1 MDTFEDILNR
11 LSGKKKKEDKEE
23 KNPAAQQQGQDF
35 ASILNI
41 LGSGRRNT
49 STQLVDSYVADIQ
62 NFSQNVGAAWEG
74 MDYQNYQ
81 DTIRDYTG
89 QRDAMLQRT
98 DELIGYL
105 NENADLYETESLDG
119 MIQWLE
125 QNKTYLQNVGTGLDQ
140 QKGFFE
146 SFISEKDY
154 TLYDTYKETS
164 AEELREIAKT
174 QQDWETRDWM
184 EKRAAALEYKAPR
197 SLDVIDG
204 ELTTVKEQLKQ
215 QEAKDLKALEEWSL
229 WFSTEGASSPYAKA
243 PANGGE
249 SEETRALKKRL
260 SELESERQAAVSQE
274 RAASAP
280 KLPDTVEELDAEI
293 ARVKEEYNVSFAND
307 QRRAAD
313 MGVALA
319 SKSKKTEELE
329 ALQTQLLQK
338 RASILAEDLLKN
350 KYAHVMEVPD
360 FGDKSKYAG
369 MKNILADS
377 DYGYINGDKRA
388 ENLYGYTLNN
398 PRQRLLGMDRTW
410 VTRMREDEKKLY
422 NYLYNTAGRSKANEF
437 LSELEPVLLKRQRED
452 EERFARWDAQEHPF
466 WSSVATV
473 VTAPLKPLAFV
484 GQTIDSLDGNI
495 DPNAAYNR
503 NIYTSKAI
511 REEVPKNW
519 GPVGSFAY
527 QTGMS
532 MADFLTTTGVAGGN
546 PTIAMTI
553 MGSGAAADT
562 TLEALDRGLG
572 SGQAYTLGV
581 VAGIAEALTERFSL
595 DALLDKT
602 TLTKSAL
609 GYWLKNVLAE
619 GSEEVSSSLI
629 NNCADLMIS
638 KDKSQWA
645 QSVQAYK
652 DKGFSDSKAFWKA
665 MGDQAASLGLDFL
678 GGAASGGVIGIPGVV
693 MKGAGLVSSTQSQGQ
708 PGNTQQVAAQEPS
721 KVVNAPQVAEQNPVI
736 PEQTPAKA
744 EQTTVKTEQ
753 QAQTSPQSGET
764 NQVINNREAM
774 QRKLQAAEE
783 AYKTGVISKKELRK
797 IRREAETLNITSTIP
812 ETDRVDIDR
821 ARAAYEAGEIDEDTY
836 YQIEDAYREQ
846 QEQLG
851 TAPAV
856 DEEIQYTE
864 NENQELSFAQ
874 QQRLAE
880 SQKEGATYESEEFEP
895 TLIGNGGLVGGF
907 IRKSVPDG
915 GSQRAAGA
923 GTRGEA
929 GQLSGSAAEQTATA
943 NPGRAAIQ
951 RRNLAQN
958 LRLDK
963 VSSEELV
970 PGRGTVGKKNTI
982 LPAENWD
989 TQMQEVAERVKRE
1002 TGKEVVYVLGG
1013 IEVKTKHGPKT
1024 VSGVYDGNQI
1034 IIRAD
1039 HMRLSI
1045 EQIADHEMYHAL
1057 IDANGGRYRMITKL
1071 REYILERYDADSFNR
1086 IMDKYIAGLTGI
1098 VDVTENMSQEAWE
1111 DALLRVMEEI
1121 FADAYAGINAFGAH
1135 AEQLQEIVRPWV
1147 EENMLPQATQQSNG
1161 TRQTNGPNTDTRY
1174 SFAGRNART
1183 ADMEALETAKQME
1196 VSGMDTDMIR
1206 RETGWFRGKDR
1217 KWRFEVDDS
1226 STRVIDQTSNYITLG
1241 ELLQGAEV
1249 LRAYPNIADISVVFQ
1264 SLEPGVNASYD
1275 PQFDSINVSYRL
1287 KGKPED
1293 IRAAVLHEIQHVIQ
1307 RREGFSTG
1315 TNVRAWD
1322 KKIKAG
1328 FDSRKASDIREAQ
1341 EAENRLKEFQ
1351 EEDPT
1356 FYADMMELDSMEPD
1370 LPRGAVNWDTLEQ
1383 IEEDPPEW
1391 KAYDSRRDELKE
1403 IYGDKMRDFYS
1414 VLRDLQRVRKRPART
1429 AEELYWDTAG
1439 EIEARNVAGRRNLTA
1454 EQRKK
1459 TPPILGG
1466 EDTVFADGMG
1476 TANSIA
1482 ETDDGRAV
1490 VVVDND
1496 ILSSLN
1502 IGTWSNAVKE
1512 QAKAEAKKA
1521 MLAFKDGVRVNGI
1534 HYIVNQK
1541 SRREFTRSQ
1550 YTETAYR
1557 NSPDVFAD
1565 KMRAAENVDEIIVAT
1580 TAWARDGGLKHPR
1593 KDNFVDFA
1601 HGTVLIQAGAN
1612 KYKADTVVGIT
1623 KSGEYV
1629 FYDIVDMNPTMFT
1642 AKKGL
1647 PTNTESNEYSSVV
1660 QGSPFESIIY
1670 SDKDSVKGNFSGD
1683 DTDYRFSVDDM
1694 DEEEIAERQTQGT
1707 DKIAPTQ
1714 QELER
1719 ERQAWL
1725 QKEYNDK
1732 QKKPENKPV
1741 IAKQRLVK
1749 GLFDTFSIPTESRDE
1764 IKTVIENFADRM
1776 QRKGGVQQE
1785 DLRDLFDRLYSS
1797 GVMTV
1802 EADEYNSYA
1811 RSMIAKGRIY
1821 VSDSVK
1827 ADFGDDWADIRKRA
1841 FAAGVYLVNDRSAS
1855 GIDQWNRTLASD
1867 DMLPGLFDPEE
1878 TDMRAVLERIISVA
1892 EAGKDEQMSLPEYT
1906 ALLAQQEYVSEN
1918 EILENMERQLETALR
1933 IFGENASLEVQLRDQ
1948 ADRRV
1953 EREHQKGNERLY
1965 KKAYAEEQRR
1975 AREKDRRRQMSQQQ
1989 RERKELSELQ
1999 QKTLKALQW
2008 LHKNQRRAPEEL
2020 RETWNEVLSDID
2032 ILAVGAANAMNWS
2045 DKYDASWADLAD
2057 MYDKARETDPNFMPS
2072 DELEKIV
2079 TRIRGR
2085 KLGDMDIEALQE
2097 LYRAAV
2103 ALRTE
2108 FYNRN
2113 NVIND
2118 EEHRLFS
2125 EVYADSKAE
2134 LREAPKTAKRG
2145 KVKGSA
2151 DKLFNLQQLTP
2162 MNVIQRLVGWNPNS
2176 QFFSLIAK
2184 QLEEGER
2191 GVRAHTVK
2199 ANRLLEEFL
2208 KENEAWVKKADGQG
2222 KKSIWYSLEVPEL
2235 LELHMGDKPI
2245 FGETVTVYFTPLQK
2259 VHMYLESKNHEN
2271 MRHMTGGRTFVDKE
2285 LYSKG
2290 ERRQAFAN
2298 GRTVRLAPET
2308 VKKMVADLTAEEKAL
2323 ADLLDSYYNGMAHD
2337 EINRTSNVLY
2347 GYDKAIGKNY
2357 APICTNEFYTKKEL
2371 GKLDRT
2377 AEGAGHLKERVV
2389 SKNPSLMISCLDA
2402 FERNV
2407 EQTARFVG
2415 MAIPARNA
2423 KTLMNWRDANT
2434 SMTQEI
2440 SNNGGVQTVDY
2451 IQNLI
2456 TELESGG
2463 SFEERDA
2470 VSEFGDKLQSQ
2481 YISSVFGANWGI
2493 VVKQLGSIPMAAPY
2507 LGFKNFP
2514 KPQKVNAEL
2523 IAKYTQELAWRGMGY
2538 ATPETKVLKENPNK
2552 LQTNKA
2558 VQFLFGGGAIT
2569 WMDSQAAKVLWPW
2582 AEKKV
2587 AKEFPELQV
2596 GDQEMIDAGQSP
2608 FYKKVAEEFNNAL
2621 SRSQSVSDAMHQSTL
2636 RKSKNLFT
2644 KAFTMFRSDSAQ
2656 TYNVIRQMLGEA
2668 SYYKRIK
2675 DRRLYGT
2682 VLRKL
2687 GWAIL
2692 AMILNALWSAG
2703 VDFGKN
2709 LLEKKAASY
2718 RNDEDE
2724 LTAGS
2729 VVSEMV
2735 WDMFS
2740 SIAGTFVGG
2749 DTIADVV
2756 GSVAF
2761 DRYSY
2766 DTESLAFELYNKVT
2780 KLPDEIK
2787 GKVDSGE
2794 WLGAVKLV
2802 VDNAATLFGIPLAN
2816 VEKTVIGALNW
2827 FFPEVGVAWEDLWEN
2842 PDKASLK
2849 GLQGEALQ
2857 VRVGNLLNDRGI
2869 DCADE
2874 TIDILA
2880 TLYEAGFTDAVPTA
2894 IPESVTVG
2902 DEKHKLNKADSK
2914 YYESVWNSFVA
2925 ENLDAL
2931 VSCDAFIGADQK
2943 LQSKMLNRLY
2953 EYASAKSKEQLFG
2966 NYQLED
2972 SKKKIDELLAAG
2984 LTMADSIS
2992 WAAVSADLEK
3002 RKAQYEELK
3011 TWKLTED
3018 QKKAAIGYV
3027 LGTELETDKG
3037 GQTEYAK
3044 MLEATSLGLKVD
3056 QYLEL
3061 RLQDISTDKFLEN
3074 VKASKNADD
3083 AFELTIDIS
3092 ELEPMKGYKT
3102 VGEVQEWLVIAER
3115 PLPENYKII
3124 QLEGKMD
3131 ESEKEELRAVTDAG
3145 IRTYIYITF
3154 LYDTR
3159 GWESDRDA
3167 NGKEIKSKWDKI
3179 VEYIHKLDLTATQ
3192 KDALYLTKYNEKNL
3206 SKTPWHQ

>member
-1 MDTFEDILNR
+1 MTFEELRKKYGLTDQTTAGTEGKT
-11 LSGKKKKEDKEE
+11 SGTGESFNDLRKRYGFSDEKETS
-23 KNPAAQQQGQDF
+23 PAAQQQGTNLAFEALRRKYGMQQLQQDRQNS
-35 ASILNI
+35 AKEK
-41 LGSGRRNT
+41 
-49 STQLVDSYVADIQ
+49 VDSYQTDII
-62 NFSQNVGAAWEG
+62 NFSKKVGTAWEG
-74 MDYQNYQ
+74 MDYYNYQ
-81 DTIRDYTG
+81 DTIRDYAG
-89 QRDAMLQRT
+89 QREQLLQRT

-105 NENADLYETESLDG
+105 NENADLYEKESLDG
-119 MIQWLE
+119 MMEWLE
-125 QNKTYLQNVGTGLDQ
+125 GNKSYLQNVGMGLDQ
-140 QKGFFE
+140 QKGFYD

-154 TLYDTYKETS
+154 TLYGTYKDTS

-184 EKRAAALEYKAPR
+184 EKRAAALEYKVPR
-197 SLDVIDG
+197 ALDVIDG
-204 ELTTVKEQLKQ
+204 ELKTVKEQLKQ
-215 QEAKDLKALEEWSL
+215 QEEKDLEALEKWSL
-229 WFSTEGASSPYAKA
+229 WFSAEGASSPYAKA
-243 PANGGE
+243 PANGGA
-249 SEETRALKKRL
+249 SEETQALQKRL
-260 SELESERQAAVSQE
+260 AELETERQAAVSQE
-274 RAASAP
+274 RAASAS
-280 KLPDTVEELDAEI
+280 KLPDTVAEIDAELLKVQGQI
-293 ARVKEEYNVSFAND
+293 EEQQTAKKEEGGFWGLIK
-307 QRRAAD
+307 RARGQETPYDSEEVQILQNRKA
-313 MGVALA
+313 AL
-319 SKSKKTEELE
+319 E
-329 ALQTQLLQK
+329 QK
-338 RASILAEDLLKN
+338 RTAILAEDLAKN
-350 KYAHVMEVPD
+350 KYAYVKASPD
-360 FGDKSKYAG
+360 FKQKSQYMG
-369 MKNILADS
+369 MTS
-377 DYGYINGDKRA
+377 VWTQGDYGYINGDKKATDFYEWTVNNSEAVTLGRDR
-388 ENLYGYTLNN
+388 LYLSK
-398 PRQRLLGMDRTW
+398 L
-410 VTRMREDEKKLY
+410 RESEKQIY
-422 NYLYNTAGRSKANEF
+422 NYLFNTGETGKANEF
-437 LSELEPVLLKRQRED
+437 LEELKPVLLQRQRNE
-452 EERFARWDAQEHPF
+452 EERFARWDAQEHPIL
-466 WSSVATV
+466 SSVATI

-484 GQTIDSLDGNI
+484 NQTIDGLDGTI

-503 NIYTSKAI
+503 NLYTSKAI

-532 MADFLTTTGVAGGN
+532 MADFLTTTAVAGGN
-546 PTIAMTI
+546 PTLAMTI

-562 TLEALDRGLG
+562 TLEALDRGL
-572 SGQAYTLGV
+572 SSSQAYTLGV
-581 VAGIAEALTERFSL
+581 IAGVAEALTEKFSL

-602 TLTKSAL
+602 ALTKSAL
-609 GYWLKNVLAE
+609 GYWLKNALAE
-619 GSEEVSSSLI
+619 GSEEVASSLI
-629 NNCADLMIS
+629 NTFADVMIS

-645 QSVQAYK
+645 ESVQAYK
-652 DKGFSDSKAFWKA
+652 DKGFSDSEAFWKA
-665 MGDQAASLGLDFL
+665 MGDQAASLGLDAL
-678 GGAASGGVIGIPGVV
+678 GGFASGSTLALPGVV
-693 MKGAGLVSSTQSQGQ
+693 LKGTGLVS
-708 PGNTQQVAAQEPS
+708 NTQNQGTTPAVQNPVA
-721 KVVNAPQVAEQNPVI
+721 AEQNPVI
-736 PEQTPAKA
+736 PEQNPTVA
-744 EQTTVKTEQ
+744 EQTAVKTEQ
-753 QAQTSPQSGET
+753 QAQGADMRPET
-764 NQVINNREAM
+764 AEVVNNRDAM

-783 AYKTGVISKKELRK
+783 AYKTGAISKKELQK
-797 IRREAETLNITSTIP
+797 IRREAEALNITNTIP
-812 ETDRVDIDR
+812 ETDRVDIHR

-846 QEQLG
+846 LEQLG
-851 TAPAV
+851 TALAV
-856 DEEIQYTE
+856 DEQIQYTE

-880 SQKEGATYESEEFEP
+880 SQKEGANYETEELEP
-895 TLIGNGGLVGGF
+895 TLIGNGGLVGGW

-951 RRNLAQN
+951 RRNIAQN

-963 VSSEELV
+963 VSSEELL
-970 PGRGTVGKKNTI
+970 PGQGTESKKNTI
-982 LPAENWD
+982 LPEETWD
-989 TQMQEVAERVKRE
+989 TQMQEVAQRVKRE
-1002 TGKEVVYVLGG
+1002 TGKEVVYVLGS
-1013 IEVKTKHGPKT
+1013 IEVKTKHGTKT
-1024 VSGVYDGNQI
+1024 VNGVYDGNQI

-1039 HMRLSI
+1039 HMRLGI

-1071 REYILERYDADSFNR
+1071 REYILERYDTDSFNR

-1098 VDVTENMSQEAWE
+1098 VDVTEDMSQEAWE

-1135 AEQLQEIVRPWV
+1135 AEQLQDIVRPWV
-1147 EENMLPQATQQSNG
+1147 QENMLPQARLQSNG
-1161 TRQTNGPNTDTRY
+1161 TRQTNGPNNSVRY
-1174 SFAGRNART
+1174 STEEANSYEGRSLIDDPMIYSYDFLTSQKPMEKVELPTVASVRDSEGQIDPGKIAEAGIENALSVGTERDGKVYVKNRYTARELWVTAAAIRHGLNGTANRMLTNARLGSVIGEIVEN
-1183 ADMEALETAKQME
+1183 AIPINALHNTAKGVKGTYAMAGYAFDQQ
-1196 VSGMDTDMIR
+1196 G
-1206 RETGWFRGKDR
+1206 REFVAIVTVEQRT
-1217 KWRFEVDDS
+1217 E
-1226 STRVIDQTSNYITLG
+1226 T
-1241 ELLQGAEV
+1241 
-1249 LRAYPNIADISVVFQ
+1249 IADITVYDMTHAISGRQKRGSQEGVSPAMIASNEGSQANTKFQ
-1264 SLEPGVNASYD
+1264 GSNP
-1275 PQFDSINVSYRL
+1275 
-1287 KGKPED
+1287 
-1293 IRAAVLHEIQHVIQ
+1293 
-1307 RREGFSTG
+1307 
-1315 TNVRAWD
+1315 
-1322 KKIKAG
+1322 IKA
-1328 FDSRKASDIREAQ
+1328 S
-1341 EAENRLKEFQ
+1341 
-1351 EEDPT
+1351 
-1356 FYADMMELDSMEPD
+1356 
-1370 LPRGAVNWDTLEQ
+1370 
-1383 IEEDPPEW
+1383 
-1391 KAYDSRRDELKE
+1391 
-1403 IYGDKMRDFYS
+1403 S
-1414 VLRDLQRVRKRPART
+1414 V
-1429 AEELYWDTAG
+1429 
-1439 EIEARNVAGRRNLTA
+1439 I
-1454 EQRKK
+1454 
-1459 TPPILGG
+1459 
-1466 EDTVFADGMG
+1466 
-1476 TANSIA
+1476 SIA
-1482 ETDDGRAV
+1482 ELLECV
-1490 VVVDND
+1490 KEVYQS
-1496 ILSSLN
+1496 ILSDDVLEN
-1502 IGTWSNAVKE
+1502 LGETRDPKGHYSNRVRYSY
-1512 QAKAEAKKA
+1512 
-1521 MLAFKDGVRVNGI
+1521 DG
-1534 HYIVNQK
+1534 
-1541 SRREFTRSQ
+1541 
-1550 YTETAYR
+1550 
-1557 NSPDVFAD
+1557 
-1565 KMRAAENVDEIIVAT
+1565 EI
-1580 TAWARDGGLKHPR
+1580 D
-1593 KDNFVDFA
+1593 
-1601 HGTVLIQAGAN
+1601 
-1612 KYKADTVVGIT
+1612 
-1623 KSGEYV
+1623 
-1629 FYDIVDMNPTMFT
+1629 
-1642 AKKGL
+1642 
-1647 PTNTESNEYSSVV
+1647 
-1660 QGSPFESIIY
+1660 
-1670 SDKDSVKGNFSGD
+1670 
-1683 DTDYRFSVDDM
+1683 
-1694 DEEEIAERQTQGT
+1694 EEIAERQAQGT

-1802 EADEYNSYA
+1802 EADEYSSYA

-1841 FAAGVYLVNDRSAS
+1841 FATGVYLVNDRSAS
-1855 GIDQWNRTLASD
+1855 GIDQWNRALASD

-1878 TDMRAVLERIISVA
+1878 TDMRAILERIISVA

-1933 IFGENASLEVQLRDQ
+1933 IFGENASLEVQLRDR

-1965 KKAYAEEQRR
+1965 KKAYVEEQRR

-2222 KKSIWYSLEVPEL
+2222 KKGIWYSLEVPEL

-2514 KPQKVNAEL
+2514 KPQKVDTEL
-2523 IAKYTQELAWRGMGY
+2523 IFKYTQELAWRGMGY
-2538 ATPETKVLKENPNK
+2538 ATPETKVLKENPSR
-2552 LQTNKA
+2552 LQTNKFMQT
-2558 VQFLFGGGAIT
+2558 VFGGGAIT

-2587 AKEFPELQV
+2587 AREYPDLLV
-2596 GDQEMIDAGQSP
+2596 GDQKMIDAGQSP
-2608 FYKKVAEEFNNAL
+2608 FYKKVAEEFDNAL
-2621 SRSQSVSDAMHQSTL
+2621 SRSQSVSDLMHQSTL

-2656 TYNVIRQMLGEA
+2656 TYNVIRQMCGEA
-2668 SYYKRIK
+2668 SYYKRTGNK
-2675 DRRLYGT
+2675 KLLGAAQ
-2682 VLRKL
+2682 RKL

-2692 AMILNALWSAG
+2692 AMILNALWSAT

-2729 VVSEMV
+2729 IAAEMA
-2735 WDMFS
+2735 WDVFAS
-2740 SIAGTFVGG
+2740 VAGTVVGG
-2749 DTIADVV
+2749 DTIADAV

-2766 DTESLAFELYNKVT
+2766 DTESIAFELFNKAR
-2780 KLPDEIK
+2780 KLPDEIA

-2794 WLGAVKLV
+2794 WLGAVKFIT
-2802 VDNAATLFGIPLAN
+2802 DNAATLFGVPLAN

-2849 GLQGEALQ
+2849 GLTGEALQ
-2857 VRVGNLLNDRGI
+2857 VRIGNILDDRTVECTDGTI
-2869 DCADE
+2869 E
-2874 TIDILA
+2874 TLA
-2880 TLYEAGFTDAVPTA
+2880 ALYEAGFTDAVPTA
-2894 IPESVTVG
+2894 IPDSVKIG
-2902 DEKHKLNKADSK
+2902 DENHKLSKADSK
-2914 YYESVWNSFVA
+2914 HYEAVWNSVVA
-2925 ENLDAL
+2925 DNVDAL
-2931 VSCDAFIGADQK
+2931 VSCDAFIRADQK

-2966 NYQLED
+2966 DYQLED

-2984 LTMADSIS
+2984 LTVADSIS
-2992 WAAVSADLEK
+2992 WAAVSADLK
-3002 RKAQYEELK
+3002 RKEQYTELK
-3011 TWKLTED
+3011 TWELTED

-3027 LGTELETDKG
+3027 LGTELETEKG

-3083 AFELTIDIS
+3083 AFELTIDTS
-3092 ELEPMKGYKT
+3092 KLEPMKGYKK
-3102 VGEVQEWLVIAER
+3102 VSEIQEWLVIAER
-3115 PLPENYKII
+3115 PLPESYKII

-3131 ESEKEELRAVTDAG
+3131 EAEQEELRAVTDAG
-3145 IRTYIYITF
+3145 IRTYIYVTF
-3154 LYDTR
+3154 LYDIR
-3159 GWESDRDA
+3159 GWGSDRDA
-3167 NGKEIKSKWDKI
+3167 NGREIKKLSEKI
-3179 VEYIHKLDLTATQ
+3179 DEYINGLDLTEHQ
-3192 KDALYLTKYNEKNL
+3192 KDVLFLTQYPKADL
-3206 SKTPWHQ
+3206 SKTSWHN

>member
-1 MDTFEDILNR
+1 MTFEELRKKYGLTDQTTAGTEGKA
-11 LSGKKKKEDKEE
+11 SGTGESFNDLRKRYGFSDEKETS
-23 KNPAAQQQGQDF
+23 PAAPQQGTNLAFEALRRKYGMQQLQQDRQNS
-35 ASILNI
+35 AKEK
-41 LGSGRRNT
+41 
-49 STQLVDSYVADIQ
+49 VDSYQTDIID
-62 NFSQNVGAAWEG
+62 FSKKVGTAWEG
-74 MDYQNYQ
+74 MDYYNYQ

-89 QRDAMLQRT
+89 QRDQLLQRT

-105 NENADLYETESLDG
+105 NENADLYEKESLDG
-119 MIQWLE
+119 MLEWLE
-125 QNKTYLQNVGTGLDQ
+125 GNKSYLQNVGNGLDQ
-140 QKGFFE
+140 QKGFYD

-154 TLYDTYKETS
+154 TLYDTYKDTS
-164 AEELREIAKT
+164 AEDLRAKAKT
-174 QQDWETRDWM
+174 EQDWETRDWM

-197 SLDVIDG
+197 ALDVIDR
-204 ELTTVKEQLKQ
+204 ELKTVKEQLKQ
-215 QEAKDLKALEEWSL
+215 QEEKDLKALEEWSL
-229 WFSTEGASSPYAKA
+229 WFSTDGASSPSAKA
-243 PANGGE
+243 PANGGV
-249 SEETRALKKRL
+249 SEETQALQKRL
-260 SELESERQAAVSQE
+260 AALETERQAAVSQE

-280 KLPDTVEELDAEI
+280 KLPDTVAEIDAELEQI
-293 ARVKEEYNVSFAND
+293 REEINI
-307 QRRAAD
+307 
-313 MGVALA
+313 ALA
-319 SKSKKTEELE
+319 EDLEKQRNYGSYIPLAASKKREDLE
-329 ALQTQLLQK
+329 AKQTQLMQK
-338 RASILAEDLLKN
+338 RAAILAEDLLEN
-350 KYAHVMEVPD
+350 KYAYVMKAPD
-360 FGDKSKYAG
+360 FEKNSQYAG

-388 ENLYGYTLNN
+388 EGLYDYTLNN
-398 PRQRLLGMDRTW
+398 SRQQLLGMDRTW
-410 VTRMREDEKKLY
+410 VTRMRENEKKIY

-452 EERFARWDAQEHPF
+452 EERFARWDAQEDP
-466 WSSVATV
+466 WGTSIATV
-473 VTAPLKPLAFV
+473 LSAPLKPLAFV
-484 GQTIDSLDGNI
+484 GQTIDGLDGTI

-503 NIYTSKAI
+503 NLYTSKAI

-532 MADFLTTTGVAGGN
+532 MADFLTTTAVAGGN

-602 TLTKSAL
+602 ALTKSAL

-629 NNCADLMIS
+629 NNFADLMIS
-638 KDKSQWA
+638 KDKSQWVE
-645 QSVQAYK
+645 SVQAYR
-652 DKGFSDSKAFWKA
+652 DKGYNDSEAFWKA

-678 GGAASGGVIGIPGVV
+678 GGAASGGTIALPGVAL
-693 MKGAGLVSSTQSQGQ
+693 KGAGLVS
-708 PGNTQQVAAQEPS
+708 NTQNQGTTPAVQQPVEPGA
-721 KVVNAPQVAEQNPVI
+721 VQTPAGVTNAPQVAMQNPVAAEQNPVI
-736 PEQTPAKA
+736 PEQNPTVA
-744 EQTTVKTEQ
+744 EQTAVKTEQ
-753 QAQTSPQSGET
+753 QPQTPSQSGET
-764 NQVINNREAM
+764 STVINNREAM

-783 AYKTGVISKKELRK
+783 AYKTGVISMKELQK
-797 IRREAETLNITSTIP
+797 VRREAKALDITNTIP

-821 ARAAYEAGEIDEDTY
+821 ARAAYEAGEIDEETY

-856 DEEIQYTE
+856 DEQIQYTE

-880 SQKEGATYESEEFEP
+880 SQKEGANYESEEFEP

-989 TQMQEVAERVKRE
+989 TQMQEVAQRVKQE

-1013 IEVKTKHGPKT
+1013 IEVKTKHGTKT
-1024 VSGVYDGNQI
+1024 VNGVYDGNQI

-1045 EQIADHEMYHAL
+1045 DQIADHETYHAL

-1147 EENMLPQATQQSNG
+1147 QENMLPQARQQSNG
-1161 TRQTNGPNTDTRY
+1161 TRQTNGPNDTVRY
-1174 SFAGRNART
+1174 SSDEGNNYEGRSLIDDPEIYSYDFLTSQKPMKTVKLPTVASVRDNEGRIDPGKIAEDGIENALSVGTERDGKVYVKNRYTARELWVTAAAIRHGLNGTANRMLTNARLGSVIGEIVEN
-1183 ADMEALETAKQME
+1183 AIPINALHNTAKGVKGTYAMAGYAFDQQ
-1196 VSGMDTDMIR
+1196 G
-1206 RETGWFRGKDR
+1206 REFVAIVTVEQRT
-1217 KWRFEVDDS
+1217 E
-1226 STRVIDQTSNYITLG
+1226 T
-1241 ELLQGAEV
+1241 
-1249 LRAYPNIADISVVFQ
+1249 IADIAVYDMTHAISGRQKRGSQEGVTPAVIASNEGNQADTKSQGSNPIKVSSEISIADLLESVKEVYQ
-1264 SLEPGVNASYD
+1264 SILSEDVLENLGETRNPKGHYANRVRYSYD
-1275 PQFDSINVSYRL
+1275 
-1287 KGKPED
+1287 
-1293 IRAAVLHEIQHVIQ
+1293 
-1307 RREGFSTG
+1307 
-1315 TNVRAWD
+1315 
-1322 KKIKAG
+1322 
-1328 FDSRKASDIREAQ
+1328 
-1341 EAENRLKEFQ
+1341 
-1351 EEDPT
+1351 
-1356 FYADMMELDSMEPD
+1356 
-1370 LPRGAVNWDTLEQ
+1370 
-1383 IEEDPPEW
+1383 
-1391 KAYDSRRDELKE
+1391 
-1403 IYGDKMRDFYS
+1403 
-1414 VLRDLQRVRKRPART
+1414 
-1429 AEELYWDTAG
+1429 G
-1439 EIEARNVAGRRNLTA
+1439 EI
-1454 EQRKK
+1454 
-1459 TPPILGG
+1459 
-1466 EDTVFADGMG
+1466 D
-1476 TANSIA
+1476 
-1482 ETDDGRAV
+1482 
-1490 VVVDND
+1490 
-1496 ILSSLN
+1496 
-1502 IGTWSNAVKE
+1502 
-1512 QAKAEAKKA
+1512 
-1521 MLAFKDGVRVNGI
+1521 
-1534 HYIVNQK
+1534 
-1541 SRREFTRSQ
+1541 
-1550 YTETAYR
+1550 
-1557 NSPDVFAD
+1557 
-1565 KMRAAENVDEIIVAT
+1565 
-1580 TAWARDGGLKHPR
+1580 
-1593 KDNFVDFA
+1593 
-1601 HGTVLIQAGAN
+1601 
-1612 KYKADTVVGIT
+1612 
-1623 KSGEYV
+1623 
-1629 FYDIVDMNPTMFT
+1629 
-1642 AKKGL
+1642 
-1647 PTNTESNEYSSVV
+1647 
-1660 QGSPFESIIY
+1660 
-1670 SDKDSVKGNFSGD
+1670 
-1683 DTDYRFSVDDM
+1683 
-1694 DEEEIAERQTQGT
+1694 EEIAERQVQGT

-1811 RSMIAKGRIY
+1811 RSMVAKGRIY
-1821 VSDSVK
+1821 VGDSVK
-1827 ADFGDDWADIRKRA
+1827 ADFGDDWAGIRKRA

-1933 IFGENASLEVQLRDQ
+1933 IFGENASLEVQLRDR

-2057 MYDKARETDPNFMPS
+2057 MYDKAKETDPNFMPS

-2222 KKSIWYSLEVPEL
+2222 KKGIWYSLEVPEL

-2507 LGFKNFP
+2507 LGFKNLP
-2514 KPQKVNAEL
+2514 KLQKVNTEL

-2538 ATPETKVLKENPNK
+2538 ATPETKVLKENPSK
-2552 LQTNKA
+2552 LRTNKT

-2587 AKEFPELQV
+2587 AKEFPDLLV

-2668 SYYKRIK
+2668 SYYKRIGDK
-2675 DRRLYGT
+2675 KLVGAT
-2682 VLRKL
+2682 QRKL

-2692 AMILNALWSAG
+2692 AMILNAFCSG
-2703 VDFGKN
+2703 TVDFFKN
-2709 LLEKKAASY
+2709 LLEKKAANY
-2718 RNDEDE
+2718 RNEEDE

-2729 VVSEMV
+2729 IAAEMV

-2740 SIAGTFVGG
+2740 SIAGTFVYG

-2849 GLQGEALQ
+2849 GLTGEALQ
-2857 VRVGNLLNDRGI
+2857 VRIGNILDDRTVECTDGTI
-2869 DCADE
+2869 E
-2874 TIDILA
+2874 TLA
-2880 TLYEAGFTDAVPTA
+2880 ALYEAGFTDAVPTA
-2894 IPESVTVG
+2894 IPDSVKIG
-2902 DEKHKLNKADSK
+2902 DENHKLSKADSK
-2914 YYESVWNSFVA
+2914 HYEAVWNSVVA
-2925 ENLDAL
+2925 DNVDAL

-2966 NYQLED
+2966 DYQLED

-2984 LTMADSIS
+2984 LTVADSIS
-2992 WAAVSADLEK
+2992 WAAVSADLK
-3002 RKAQYEELK
+3002 RKEQYTELK
-3011 TWKLTED
+3011 TWELTED

-3027 LGTELETDKG
+3027 LGTELETEKG

-3083 AFELTIDIS
+3083 AFELTIDTS
-3092 ELEPMKGYKT
+3092 KLEPMKGYKK
-3102 VGEVQEWLVIAER
+3102 VSEIQEWLVIAER
-3115 PLPENYKII
+3115 PLPESYKII

-3131 ESEKEELRAVTDAG
+3131 EAEQEELRAVTDAG
-3145 IRTYIYITF
+3145 IRTYIYVTF
-3154 LYDTR
+3154 LYDIR
-3159 GWESDRDA
+3159 GWGSDRDA
-3167 NGKEIKSKWDKI
+3167 NGREIKKLSEKI
-3179 VEYIHKLDLTATQ
+3179 DEYINGLDLTEHQ
-3192 KDALYLTKYNEKNL
+3192 KDVLFLTQYPKADL
-3206 SKTPWHQ
+3206 SKTSWHN